1 MTFIISYRISLGEG
15 KVPRMAGDLQTAVSF
30 AGGAAAA
37 DLHLERIKEAAH
49 TSKDTANKTKARI

>member
-30 AGGAAAA
+30 AGGQ
-37 DLHLERIKEAAH
+37 HLERTKEAAH